1 MPSIAPRPKIGQA
14 PELTLG
20 PSIDPTRLAM
30 KVSTMSPVQTV
41 NHVPGSNP
49 SCSTGTLACVLLTD
63 PNEKAAHAFG
73 HTLDGRLATGGGR
86 RV

>member
-41 NHVPGSNP
+41 NHVPGSNHRVAQALLP
-49 SCSTGTLACVLLTD
+49 VCFWLTRTKKRLTLLV
-63 PNEKAAHAFG
+63 
-73 HTLDGRLATGGGR
+73 TLWMDALRPAEGDEW
-86 RV
+86 